1 MYSMSGCG
9 MCFVFVRTGSTYI
22 IVSAVVLCFF
32 FKQKTAY
39 EMRISDW
46 SSDVCSS
53 DLVGG
58 EVVEVGATG
67 EVARHPAVGRLDR
80 DTDAVVL
87 AHEQHRRRQPLVG
100 GPGGGVE
107 RGLRGGV
114 VARRV
119 AEGADRDA
127 VVGDRQRMADA
138 LALLDRHR
146 GAEGLG
152 QVGGDGRSLRDR
164 KRTRLNSSH

>member
-80 DTDAVVL
+80 DADTVVL

-100 GPGGGVE
+100 GPPRGVE

-119 AEGADRDA
+119 AEGADRNA
-127 VVGDRQRMADA
+127 VVRDRRLVADA
-138 LALLDRHR
+138 LALPARHR
-146 GAEGLG
+146 PE
-152 QVGGDGRSLRDR
+152 QRTGG
-164 KRTRLNSSH
+164 KK